1 MKVILIISA
10 ILFTINIYAQKQE
23 EYDSIGR
30 NDFYL
35 LEDNPDTP
43 GSSQEK
49 FHKITNVKK
58 AEQQYGSNY
67 KSERQ
72 FADAVNMYYT
82 KMTYNNGLTL
92 EIPDNPDFS
101 VGFHI
106 NSNQYILKLKDGTI
120 IRVGMKVDE
129 LKTIFPKS
137 FKQTTSPDNKET
149 TTENPGFFVCFS
161 SPINGKTIK
170 EDAFI
175 IFVINK
181 KDDVLKEF
189 RSWEPI

>member
-1 MKVILIISA
+1 MKNIFLTLAVVI
-10 ILFTINIYAQKQE
+10 TINLYAQQQE
-23 EYDSIGR
+23 EYDTIGR
-30 NDFYL
+30 NDFYIL
-35 LEDNPDTP
+35 KDISDSQT
-43 GSSQEK
+43 SQEI
-49 FHKITNVKK
+49 FQKISNVKN

-129 LKTIFPKS
+129 LRTIFPKS

-161 SPINGKTIK
+161 SSINGKTVK

-181 KDDVLKEF
+181 KDGVLKEF

>member
-1 MKVILIISA
+1 MKIVLIISA
-10 ILFTINIYAQKQE
+10 ILFAITMRTQKQE
-23 EYDSIGR
+23 KYDSIGR
-30 NDFYL
+30 NDFYIL
-35 LEDNPDTP
+35 KDISDLQTP
-43 GSSQEK
+43 QEK
-49 FHKITNVKK
+49 FQNISNIKN

-72 FADAVNMYYT
+72 FADAINMYYT

-129 LKTIFPKS
+129 LRTIFPKS

-161 SPINGKTIK
+161 SSINGKTIK

-181 KDDVLKEF
+181 KDGVLKEF